1 MKKVFISL
9 LLLILI
15 ITVFSGFTARGALSD
30 FLGDLI
36 IIETPSPDGVQR
48 AIDGWF
54 ETSDELPNRIE
65 GWLNGVVDTI
75 DGM

>member
-1 MKKVFISL
+1 MKKVFISVL
-9 LLLILI
+9 LLVLV
-15 ITVFSGFTARGALSD
+15 ITIFSGFTARGALSD

-36 IIETPSPDGVQR
+36 TIETPSPDGVQR

-54 ETSDELPNRIE
+54 ENSDELPDKIE
-65 GWLNGVVDTI
+65 GWLNDVVDVV